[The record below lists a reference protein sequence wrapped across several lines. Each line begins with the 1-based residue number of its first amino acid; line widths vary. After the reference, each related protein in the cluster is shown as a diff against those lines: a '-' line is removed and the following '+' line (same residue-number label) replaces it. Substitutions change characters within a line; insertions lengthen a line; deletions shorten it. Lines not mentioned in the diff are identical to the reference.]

1 MDAVRLVRIGG
12 SFVAVWAVL
21 FLRFAAG
28 VVPPPAGAVP
38 VFRGAPLPIA
48 LMIGIANGAME
59 ANGSGSVPRRDALWG
74 LSSALATFAILHWT
88 KVVWRSTSRTQA

>member
-28 VVPPPAGAVP
+28 IITPTEADAFVHWA
-38 VFRGAPLPIA
+38 FLPIA
-48 LMIGIANGAME
+48 LLIAVANGAME
-59 ANGSGSVPRRDALWG
+59 ANGSGSAPRRDALWG
-74 LSSALATFAILHWT
+74 LSSALATFAILHWA
-88 KVVWRSTSRTQA
+88 KVV

>member
-12 SFVAVWAVL
+12 SFVVVWAVL

-28 VVPPPAGAVP
+28 IITPTEADAFVHWA
-38 VFRGAPLPIA
+38 FLPIA
-48 LMIGIANGAME
+48 LLIAVANGAME

-74 LSSALATFAILHWT
+74 LSGALATFAILHWT
-88 KVVWRSTSRTQA
+88 KVV

>member
-12 SFVAVWAVL
+12 SFLAVWAVL

-28 VVPPPAGAVP
+28 IVPPTEADAVIHW
-38 VFRGAPLPIA
+38 ALLPIA

-59 ANGSGSVPRRDALWG
+59 ANDSGSVPRRDALWG
-74 LSSALATFAILHWT
+74 LSSALATFAILHWA
-88 KVVWRSTSRTQA
+88 KVV

>member
-12 SFVAVWAVL
+12 SFVVVWAVL

-28 VVPPPAGAVP
+28 IITPTEADAFVHWA
-38 VFRGAPLPIA
+38 FLPIA
-48 LMIGIANGAME
+48 LLIAVANGAME
-59 ANGSGSVPRRDALWG
+59 ANDSGSVPRRDALWG

-88 KVVWRSTSRTQA
+88 KVV